1 MGKGPKAWKH
11 VIQIAHFAQDDCHKM
26 YDEARKELWDHTVK
40 DDEFHCEV
48 TGADRFSL
56 FGIKNLIN

>member
-48 TGADRFSL
+48 T
-56 FGIKNLIN
+56 